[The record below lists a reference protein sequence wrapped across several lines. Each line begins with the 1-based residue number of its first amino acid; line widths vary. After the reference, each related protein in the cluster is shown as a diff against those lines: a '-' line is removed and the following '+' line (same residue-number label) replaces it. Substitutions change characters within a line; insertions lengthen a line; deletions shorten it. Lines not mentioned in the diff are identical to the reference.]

1 MTRRPLLVQA
11 APVRAAWRRIC
22 CAVVCAALCTPAV
35 PMTAAATAATTAAAP
50 APPSLIPLPAR
61 LSLASGRLTVDARTP
76 IVVADRSAA
85 SRRTADYLAALLAR
99 TRGLPLRVRQGAPSA
114 QMIPPAIVLQRDP
127 RAPVAEPEGYAL
139 DVTPQGVRITARSDA
154 GLFHGAVTL
163 WQLLTPDAQ
172 RGAVTLPALQIRD
185 WPRFRWR
192 GLMLDSARHMQSV
205 ADIERLLDQMAQ
217 HKLNV
222 FHWHLTDDQGWRIPI
237 RRYPELTGIGAWRTP
252 PDAGHDGEPLRY
264 GGFYT
269 PAQIRQLVAYAAAR
283 YITVVP
289 ELDMPGHA
297 QAAVAAYP
305 QLGVTGR
312 RPPVSVDW
320 GINPYLYNVDA
331 PTFRVIDRVLDEVMA
346 LFPSTD
352 IHVGGD
358 EAIKD
363 QWQASPA
370 VQAKLHALGLKNADA
385 LQGWF
390 IARIGA
396 YLAAHGRRLVGWDE
410 ILDGGTLPAD
420 AIVMSWRGSQG
431 AVRAVQLGHDVV
443 LSPAPEL
450 YFDQLQSDR
459 TDEYAGRL
467 PVETLASVYAFEPVP
482 KAFDAAQARHVLG
495 AQANVW
501 TEHMPTM
508 AHVEHAVF
516 PRLDA
521 LSEVDWSP
529 AAARSWPGFLARLPA
544 QFARYRAQGIGY
556 ADSAF
561 APDIALDR
569 NAALASGKASVTLS
583 DQADFGALHYTLDGS
598 APSLQSPRYR
608 APFALTLPVTVRA
621 ASFAADGSALAAPRQ
636 RVLDRAHLLSRSGNA
651 MPNCPGSDFR
661 LRVQPMPDAPSTAPD
676 YSGNEFDSCQ
686 LFPATRMDGVA
697 AIHVDAV
704 RLERNYA
711 LAHDAKLV
719 VSRPHSTP
727 FGELV
732 VHQDQC
738 GGAVLA
744 TLPLPDPAHSARTFT
759 LDAPLPAQRG
769 EHALCL
775 IYTAPID
782 GPLYA
787 LGRVSLRAA
796 P

>member
-1 MTRRPLLVQA
+1 MTRRLLLA
-11 APVRAAWRRIC
+11 
-22 CAVVCAALCTPAV
+22 CAALCAALSVPATP
-35 PMTAAATAATTAAAP
+35 MAATAAS
-50 APPSLIPLPAR
+50 PSLIPLPAR
-61 LSLASGRLTVDARTP
+61 LKLASGRLTVDAHTT
-76 IVVADRSAA
+76 IVVADHSAA
-85 SRRTADYLAALLAR
+85 SRRTAHYLAALLAR
-99 TRGLPLRVRQGAPSA
+99 TRGLALRVRQGAPSA
-114 QMIPPAIVLQRDP
+114 PMILPAIVLQRDP
-127 RAPVAEPEGYAL
+127 RAPVAEPGGYAL
-139 DVTPQGVRITARSDA
+139 DVTPRGVRITARSDV

-163 WQLLTPDAQ
+163 WQLLTPDVR
-172 RGAVTLPALQIRD
+172 RGAVTLRALHIRD

-192 GLMLDSARHMQSV
+192 GLMLDSVRHMQSV
-205 ADIERLLDQMAQ
+205 AGIERLLDQMAQ

-222 FHWHLTDDQGWRIPI
+222 FHWHLTDDQGWRIAIPG
-237 RRYPELTGIGAWRTP
+237 YPALTRIGAWRTP
-252 PDAGHDGEPLRY
+252 PDAGRDGEPLRY
-264 GGFYT
+264 GGYYT

-289 ELDMPGHA
+289 EIDMPGHA

-305 QLGVTGR
+305 QLGVTGQ

-320 GINPYLYNVDA
+320 GINPYLYNVDE
-331 PTFRVIDRVLDEVMA
+331 PTFRFIDRVLDEVMA
-346 LFPSTD
+346 LFPSKF

-363 QWQASPA
+363 QWQAATA
-370 VQAKLHALGLKNADA
+370 VQAKMRALGLKNSDA

-390 IARIGA
+390 IARVGK
-396 YLAAHGRRLVGWDE
+396 YLAAHGRRLIGWDE
-410 ILDGGTLPAD
+410 ILDGGAMPAD
-420 AIVMSWRGSQG
+420 AIVMSWRGTDG
-431 AVRAVQLGHDVV
+431 AVKAARAGYDVV

-459 TDEYAGRL
+459 ADEYAGRL

-482 KAFDAAQARHVLG
+482 KALDAAQARHVLG

-529 AAARSWPGFLARLPA
+529 AAARSWKGFLARLPA
-544 QFARYRAQGIGY
+544 QFARYRAQRIGY

-569 NAALASGKASVTLS
+569 NAALADGHATVTLS

-598 APSLQSPRYR
+598 VPGLQSPRYR
-608 APFALTLPVTVRA
+608 TPFAVTLPVTVRA

-661 LRVQPMPDAPSTAPD
+661 LRVQPMPDATSTAPV
-676 YSGNEFDSCQ
+676 YSINVFDSCQ

-711 LAHDAKLV
+711 LAHDQKLV
-719 VSRPHSTP
+719 VSRPHRTP

-738 GGAVLA
+738 NGAVLA

-759 LDAPLPAQRG
+759 LDAPLPALTG
-769 EHALCL
+769 AHALCL

-796 P
+796 KSP